1 MNNVITNAN
10 GVKVK
15 VRVYD
20 IGDGQVDR
28 YTIICVSGKDSNG
41 LVYYPMFACSEN
53 PFHPQGVGMY
63 VGDYY
68 PYRRHSYDFGKRV
81 KDLASLPEEV
91 IKYIKIIT
99 T

>member
-28 YTIICVSGKDSNG
+28 YTIICVSGKDSDG

-53 PFHPQGVGMY
+53 PSHPQGIGVY

-68 PYRRHSYDFGKRV
+68 PYRRHSYNLGKMV
-81 KDLASLPEEV
+81 KDIMILPEKV
-91 IKYIKIIT
+91 IEYIKLIT
-99 T
+99 R

>member
-1 MNNVITNAN
+1 
-10 GVKVK
+10 
-15 VRVYD
+15 
-20 IGDGQVDR
+20 
-28 YTIICVSGKDSNG
+28 
-41 LVYYPMFACSEN
+41 
-53 PFHPQGVGMY
+53 MY

-99 T
+99 I

>member
-41 LVYYPMFACSEN
+41 LVYYPMFACS
-53 PFHPQGVGMY
+53 
-63 VGDYY
+63 
-68 PYRRHSYDFGKRV
+68 
-81 KDLASLPEEV
+81 
-91 IKYIKIIT
+91 
-99 T
+99 

>member
-28 YTIICVSGKDSNG
+28 YTIICVSVKIVMGWYII
-41 LVYYPMFACSEN
+41 LCS
-53 PFHPQGVGMY
+53 HV
-63 VGDYY
+63 
-68 PYRRHSYDFGKRV
+68 
-81 KDLASLPEEV
+81 A
-91 IKYIKIIT
+91 KIHFIHKE
-99 T
+99 